1 MIFFHQHKTHFFAFL
16 LIFVLTGLTL
26 SCTWKKKQGL
36 PPIEI
41 PKTAAPMTVQ
51 FSWADI
57 AACTHES
64 PEIQVSGI
72 PAGTVE
78 LDVQLRN
85 LTVPAW
91 SHGGGRVLYDGTD
104 RILAGTLNVGY
115 NGPCPMPGERN
126 KYAFFVMA
134 LNLKGEI
141 IGFGKAVQAF
151 PIK

>member
-1 MIFFHQHKTHFFAFL
+1 MIFFHQHRIPFFVFF
-16 LIFVLTGLTL
+16 LIFMLPGFT
-26 SCTWKKKQGL
+26 SCTWKKNPGP

-51 FSWADI
+51 FSWTDI
-57 AACTHES
+57 AACVHES

-72 PAGTVE
+72 PGGTVE
-78 LDVQLRN
+78 LDVRLKN

-91 SHGGGRVLYDGTD
+91 NHGGGRVLYEGTD
-104 RILAGTLNVGY
+104 RIPANSLNDGY

-126 KYAFFVMA
+126 KYEFSVMA
-134 LNLKGEI
+134 LNFRGEI

-151 PIK
+151 PVK